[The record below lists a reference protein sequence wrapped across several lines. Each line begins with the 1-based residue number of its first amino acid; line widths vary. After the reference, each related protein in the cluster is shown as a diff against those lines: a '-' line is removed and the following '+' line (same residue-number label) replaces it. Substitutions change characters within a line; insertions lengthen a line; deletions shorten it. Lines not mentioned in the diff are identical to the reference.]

1 MVCGRECE
9 DPQGAAG
16 ALLDLEWCC
25 DDDGTFRWQKVKI
38 GEALQAV
45 AAVAVDI
52 EVRRVGRIEMLR
64 LPRIGAY
71 RLGTKAMQVA
81 FLDRHPKTAVCFHP
95 VRVIWEDGGA
105 GDPPLQTAVQSSTL
119 SAGSARLSASPGC

>member
-16 ALLDLEWCC
+16 AFLDLEWCC
-25 DDDGTFRWQKVKI
+25 DDDGTFRRQEVKI

-45 AAVAVDI
+45 AAATVDV

-81 FLDRHPKTAVCFHP
+81 FLDQPFDDVGARARCVSAVCS
-95 VRVIWEDGGA
+95 
-105 GDPPLQTAVQSSTL
+105 Q
-119 SAGSARLSASPGC
+119 AREIRRGLL